1 MMHIVI
7 IVYHVSE
14 VMRKNSDNDDKVK
27 FINKW
32 REDTFRRKASL
43 FTMGAT

>member
-1 MMHIVI
+1 MIIDRIVGWGAF
-7 IVYHVSE
+7 
-14 VMRKNSDNDDKVK
+14 DNDDKVK